1 MKNIAAALRIGST
14 LLVAAAS
21 AALAQDAG
29 TFTAYLDW
37 VPISGAER
45 NDVTGRGSVTATL
58 SRSQL
63 QVTGCFAGLPAAA
76 TRAALHQG
84 VATGARGPA
93 IAELTVTKNADGTF
107 TGGVALERDQRA
119 ALLAGHLYIQLHSE
133 RGVAPD
139 GATLWGWL
147 LTNQR
152 AVPDRCQAR

>member
-1 MKNIAAALRIGST
+1 MRSVGAAFVGVAFGLVVSAST
-14 LLVAAAS
+14 V
-21 AALAQDAG
+21 LAQSSDA
-29 TFTAYLDW
+29 FTAYLDW

-45 NDVTGRGSVTATL
+45 NDVTGGGSATATL

-63 QVTGCFAGLPAAA
+63 QITGCFAGLPAAA
-76 TRAALHQG
+76 TRATVHRG
-84 VATGARGPA
+84 VATGARGPE

-107 TGGVALERDQRA
+107 TGSIELDREQRA

-152 AVPDRCQAR
+152 AAPDRCQPR

>member
-1 MKNIAAALRIGST
+1 MRRRARVALT
-14 LLVAAAS
+14 LALISAVAAS
-21 AALAQDAG
+21 TALAQSAG
-29 TFTAYLDW
+29 ETFSAYLDW

-45 NDVTGRGSVTATL
+45 NDVAGRGSATATL
-58 SRSQL
+58 SRSRL
-63 QVTGCFAGLPAAA
+63 AIEGCFADLPAAA
-76 TRAALHQG
+76 TKASVHRG

-93 IAELTVTKNADGTF
+93 IAELTIAKSASGAFNGSVELDR
-107 TGGVALERDQRA
+107 EQRA

-152 AVPDRCQAR
+152 AATNRC